1 MKQINLYEPK
11 YVVMTTTVL
20 SEIALKDAPFQNI
33 ADEHLNF
40 VAAEL
45 LVPILFFEPNIMDVY
60 KEIGA
65 TPKEIQKLKLV
76 LDHPYRLVVKPD
88 VVLSDGSSADWG
100 IALFDVLENNYLEMG
115 VNLTTRELT
124 VLDSYYRHNDLM
136 AKDVQQM
143 HEQNLVKLATRLAL
157 AVAHYTTEDASVME
171 TQRVKW
177 LKSPFATA
185 RERQMKH
192 IYRSR
197 YQTIQ
202 TWLTVD
208 LVKKSLQSE
217 VASESQWAKVVSG
230 QITFRETSETTP
242 SETVES
248 VVEEPVTSTVIEVE
262 ELKAEPTTP
271 TIEVEVG
278 ASAKK
283 ITTKKPR
290 QAKEKK
296 EEIVLEVLED
306 GTKIVQYE
314 RAGYWRTQ
322 RNKTTGEE
330 KKIWIE
336 PKLMTRRVVA
346 K

>member
-1 MKQINLYEPK
+1 MKQTNLYEPK
-11 YVVMTTTVL
+11 YVVMTTAVL

-60 KEIGA
+60 KEMGA

-115 VNLTTRELT
+115 INLATRELT

-143 HEQNLVKLATRLAL
+143 HEQNIVKLATRLAL
-157 AVAHYTTEDASVME
+157 AVTHYATEEASIME

-208 LVKKSLQSE
+208 LSKKSLQSD
-217 VASESQWAKVVSG
+217 VASDSQWATAVSG
-230 QITFRETSETTP
+230 QITFRETGENTQAP
-242 SETVES
+242 ANEQ
-248 VVEEPVTSTVIEVE
+248 VVEETVTATSVAAE
-262 ELKAEPTTP
+262 ESQAETTTP

-278 ASAKK
+278 IPAKK
-283 ITTKKPR
+283 TASKKTR

-296 EEIVLEVLED
+296 DEVVLEVLED